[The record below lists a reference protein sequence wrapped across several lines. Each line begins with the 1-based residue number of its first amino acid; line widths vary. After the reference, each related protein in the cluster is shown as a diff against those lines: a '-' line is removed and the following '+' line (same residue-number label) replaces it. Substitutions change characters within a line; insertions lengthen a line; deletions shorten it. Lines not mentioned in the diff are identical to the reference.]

1 MYENV
6 SGSVGDVGVCAGAA
20 EGVGMLRC
28 MTYSEE
34 LVHKGHEV

>member
-1 MYENV
+1 MKMC
-6 SGSVGDVGVCAGAA
+6 VGVLEGVGVCAGAA

-34 LVHKGHEV
+34 LVQKGHEV